1 MTTMPRAVQAWHE
14 VVRTG
19 NRESLQTL
27 LADDVVFRSPAV
39 HTPQAGRALTTA
51 YLEAA
56 MVVLGPN
63 LQYHRQWYATD
74 SAVLEFSTVI
84 DDIEVHG
91 VDLLTWGEDDRLVDF
106 TVMVRPQKGLTVIIE
121 RMAAELT
128 RVWSADSAT

>member
-1 MTTMPRAVQAWHE
+1 MGSMPPAVRQWHE

-19 NRESLQTL
+19 DRDLLQTV

-39 HTPQAGRALTTA
+39 HAPQAGRALTTA

-63 LQYHRQWYATD
+63 LQYHRQWYAPD
-74 SAVLEFSTVI
+74 SAVLEFTTVI
-84 DDIEVHG
+84 DDVEVHG

-106 TVMVRPQKGLTVIIE
+106 TVMVRPHKALMTVIE

-128 RVWSADSAT
+128 RVRSADSAT